1 MAHVQTV
8 LGPVAPDEV
17 GRILHHEHLLSLTP
31 GPWLS
36 GGRSGCCGCSDETR
50 FDPKDTTRSNDQ
62 VQRAVEALRGVADL
76 GIRTIVDLSP
86 YGVVGR
92 DALGDNVV
100 LLQEIARRSGLN
112 IVSGSSVYLQEFS
125 PAWTVAAGLSE
136 MAERFIADATTG
148 IGSTSVTAGIFGEQ
162 ATGLGVITPHEEKCL
177 RAAARA
183 HRETGLAM
191 TTHTTHGTMALE
203 QVEILKEEG
212 ADLRRVLIGHMDTHP
227 DTDYVRRVVDTGVNI
242 AFDTIGK
249 QFWDFRVEPLPPE
262 MPDGEFIKN
271 AYFRSDRT
279 RAQRIAQL
287 VLEGYEDHIFLAQDL
302 TGSEVYLNPATHG
315 QWGYTYLASPFAD
328 LLREHGVTE
337 GQLETMLHANPA
349 RLLTIE

>member
-50 FDPKDTTRSNDQ
+50 FAPQDTTHSNDQ
-62 VQRAVEALRGVADL
+62 VQRAVEALGGVAEL

-100 LLQEIARRSGLN
+100 LLQEIARRTGLN

-125 PAWTVAAGLSE
+125 PAWAVQADLSE
-136 MAERFIADATTG
+136 MTARFIADATAG

-162 ATGLGVITPHEEKCL
+162 ATGLGVITP
-177 RAAARA
+177 
-183 HRETGLAM
+183 
-191 TTHTTHGTMALE
+191 HGTMALE

-227 DTDYVRRVVDTGVNI
+227 DTDYVRQVVDTGVNI

-249 QFWDFRVEPLPPE
+249 QFWDFRVEPLPSE

-287 VLEGYEDHIFLAQDL
+287 VSEGYEDHIFLAQDL

-337 GQLETMLHANPA
+337 GQLEKMLHANPA
-349 RLLTIE
+349 RLLTIG